1 MNGQIQRHPPSGRFD
16 DAPFDRYDLARR
28 RVAIDSADPLSG
40 ADTADFEDS
49 TTTDSETIVLATAHR
64 YER

>member
-1 MNGQIQRHPPSGRFD
+1 MNGQIQRHLPGARFD
-16 DAPFDRYDLARR
+16 DAPFDRYDLTRR
-28 RVAIDSADPLSG
+28 RVAIDSADLLSD

-49 TTTDSETIVLATAHR
+49 TTTDSETIVLATTHR